1 MVFKYITC
9 PRYWIICCLHC
20 IKLFSAE
27 IVETNSRCLPC
38 NTTGDKEILREW
50 NSSSPQTKN
59 YTNSSYLCECFHN
72 LHTKSKS
79 VSLPFMRAKFGNKK
93 ESTSFTFHG
102 NRTVF
107 VNVIKREGNVQ
118 FAERCLE
125 IYMGEFGPWNLIL
138 KELKLI

>member
-27 IVETNSRCLPC
+27 ILETNSRCPQRKI
-38 NTTGDKEILREW
+38 TGDKEILKDR
-50 NSSSPQTKN
+50 NFSSPPPNN
-59 YTNSSYLCECFHN
+59 YTNYSYFLECFHN

-79 VSLPFMRAKFGNKK
+79 VSLPFIRAKFGNKK
-93 ESTSFTFHG
+93 ESTLFTFHG
-102 NRTVF
+102 TELF

-118 FAERCLE
+118 FAMRCLE
-125 IYMGEFGPWNLIL
+125 ISMGKFGPWNLL
-138 KELKLI
+138 LEELKLI